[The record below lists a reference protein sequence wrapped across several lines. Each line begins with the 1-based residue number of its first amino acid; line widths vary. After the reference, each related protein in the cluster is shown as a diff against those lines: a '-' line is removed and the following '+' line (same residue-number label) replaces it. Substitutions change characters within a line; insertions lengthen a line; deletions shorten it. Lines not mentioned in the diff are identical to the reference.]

1 MTHYSNCFYST
12 HQEMESHKKYEKL
25 IEKIDSQTEFIRQ
38 GFQEMNQNFKLPKIS
53 NQNEQN

>member
-1 MTHYSNCFYST
+1 
-12 HQEMESHKKYEKL
+12 MESHKKYEKL

-53 NQNEQN
+53 NQNEQNYSNADEEHQKKLL